1 MSLNFSN
8 PCKTHC
14 QSNDTDVKNTEKAV
28 IRKNAETFTSS
39 LNIIDNLSANMK
51 IAIAISSANEKELK
65 KLLMEQNKLYTY
77 DGKIINKVLDVYGS
91 EIKKL
96 LKGDD

>member
-1 MSLNFSN
+1 M
-8 PCKTHC
+8 K
-14 QSNDTDVKNTEKAV
+14 KN
-28 IRKNAETFTSS
+28 
-39 LNIIDNLSANMK
+39 NLSLDNVKFEVALEILAMK

>member
-1 MSLNFSN
+1 MKKNNLLLDN
-8 PCKTHC
+8 
-14 QSNDTDVKNTEKAV
+14 VKFEVALE
-28 IRKNAETFTSS
+28 ILA
-39 LNIIDNLSANMK
+39 MK